1 VISADSK
8 SAYNTSRCIKMATGM
23 DMRVTMMAPFFKK
36 HEKDKKVLGMLQ
48 PGDVVTVLEVKMDK
62 KGNMKIR
69 HEQG

>member
-1 VISADSK
+1 
-8 SAYNTSRCIKMATGM
+8 MATGM

-62 KGNMKIR
+62 TLWRGLPPCHFKVKGGKIR
-69 HEQG
+69 G